1 MAEPS
6 LYTVGDEGELVA
18 LRYLK
23 LNGYEILSRNYRKKR
38 GELDVVCHKDGVIV
52 FIEVKTRREQ
62 QFGHPF
68 ESITTRKKQQLIKMA
83 KQYLV
88 EHNLWDKTYVRF
100 DVIGVSWPK
109 DGNPSIEHIVDAF
122 RVGG

>member
-18 LRYLK
+18 LRYLQ

-38 GELDVVCHKDGVIV
+38 GELDIVCHKDGVIV
-52 FIEVKTRREQ
+52 FIEVKTRREE

-68 ESITTRKKQQLIKMA
+68 ESVTTRKKQQLIKMA

-100 DVIGVSWPK
+100 DVIGVNWPK
-109 DGNPSIEHIVDAF
+109 DGNPSLEHIVGAF